1 MNPLWLL
8 SALAWTQT
16 ALVAD
21 NLRHFRAPAGP
32 QDGPEGPD
40 VPGPGATPRVS
51 VLVPAR
57 DEAPRIG
64 TLIRSVLAQTDVD
77 LRLWVLDDQSRDG
90 TAEAALTAAAGD
102 ARLTVLAGAALP
114 AGWVGKCHACHQLA
128 EAADGDWLVFLD
140 ADTALA
146 PGALA
151 AAVGLAR
158 RERAGLVS
166 LFPTQVMGSP
176 GERLMLPLLMYTLL
190 GFLPLGL
197 AAARPEPSLA
207 AANGQFMA
215 FSRAAYEA
223 VGGHRAVA
231 DDLVEDMGLARRVKA
246 QGLRLVIADGGP
258 WVHCRMYD
266 GFGALWRGF
275 RKNLYPA
282 FGGRPGPF
290 LAGWAML
297 AALGVA
303 PLGLV
308 VAGAVM
314 GRADWWGPGLGAIA
328 AGWTTRALLAARLRQ
343 PWTSVPAHPLAM
355 TLMAA
360 LAIDSWRA
368 WASGRVAWKGRAY
381 GTTGEMQ

>member
-1 MNPLWLL
+1 LNPLWLL
-8 SALAWTQT
+8 SALAWAQA

-21 NLRHFRAPAGP
+21 NLRRFRPPAPAEAGP
-32 QDGPEGPD
+32 
-40 VPGPGATPRVS
+40 APRVS

-64 TLIRSVLAQTDVD
+64 ALIRSVLDQTDVA
-77 LRLWVLDDQSRDG
+77 LRVWVLDDQSTDG
-90 TAEAALTAAAGD
+90 TASAALAAAAGD
-102 ARLTVLAGAALP
+102 SRLTVLAGAHLP
-114 AGWVGKCHACHQLA
+114 PGWVGKCHACHQLA
-128 EAADGDWLVFLD
+128 EAADGEWLVFVD
-140 ADTALA
+140 ADTVLA
-146 PGALA
+146 PGAIASAIALA
-151 AAVGLAR
+151 V

-166 LFPTQVMGSP
+166 LFPTQVMGSF

-197 AAARPEPSLA
+197 AAGRPEPSLA

-215 FSRAAYEA
+215 FSRAAYDA

-231 DDLVEDMGLARRVKA
+231 NDLVEDMALARAIKA
-246 QGLRLVIADGGP
+246 RGLKPVIADGGP
-258 WVHCRMYD
+258 WVRCRMYD

-297 AALGVA
+297 VALGAA
-303 PLGLV
+303 PLGLA
-308 VAGAVM
+308 VAGAAL
-314 GRADWWGPGLGAIA
+314 GRPDWWGPGLAAIA
-328 AGWTTRALLAARLRQ
+328 AGWTTRAMLATRLDQ

-355 TLMAA
+355 TLLAVLA
-360 LAIDSWRA
+360 LDSWRA
-368 WASGRVAWKGRAY
+368 WASGHVAWKGRAY
-381 GTTGEMQ
+381 DASGEMQ